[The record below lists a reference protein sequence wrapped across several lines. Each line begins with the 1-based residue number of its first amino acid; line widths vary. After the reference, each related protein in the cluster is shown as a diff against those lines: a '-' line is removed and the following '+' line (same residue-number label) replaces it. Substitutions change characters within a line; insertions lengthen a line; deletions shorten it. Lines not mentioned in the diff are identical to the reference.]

1 MLVILIIDCV
11 KKPQSGI
18 GALVRALVLVVVE
31 MRRTED
37 LRPLILAMLSL
48 KTSQTWKREEYG

>member
-48 KTSQTWKREEYG
+48 KTSQTWKW